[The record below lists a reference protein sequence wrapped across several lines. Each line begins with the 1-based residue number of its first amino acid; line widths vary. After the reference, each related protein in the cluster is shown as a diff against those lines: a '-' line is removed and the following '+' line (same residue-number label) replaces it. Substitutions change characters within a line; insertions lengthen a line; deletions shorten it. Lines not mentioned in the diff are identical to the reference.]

1 MVEQIL
7 QVEDLCKTYM
17 QGKIPVN
24 ALKSVTFNVEKGELV
39 AIMGPSG
46 SGKST
51 LMALVGCLEKP
62 TSGKVVIN
70 GIDITIIPD
79 RELPQIR
86 REMIG
91 FVFQHYNLLPA
102 LSALGNVELAMRF
115 SGITKKERLKRVEK
129 LLQRL
134 GLEKRLHH
142 KPNELSGGEQQRV
155 SIARAIAN
163 NPSIILADE
172 PTGEVDSSTRDKII
186 EIFEELSLQG
196 QTIIIVTHDP
206 EVAKHCDRVIRIM
219 DGTLS
224 QEERRDNQQY
234 ATR

>member
-24 ALKSVTFNVEKGELV
+24 ALKGITFNVEKGEFV

-70 GIDITIIPD
+70 GVDITSVPD
-79 RELPQIR
+79 SELPRIR

-115 SGITKKERLKRVEK
+115 SGVTKRDRIKRAEE

-142 KPNELSGGEQQRV
+142 RPNELSGGEQQRV

-172 PTGEVDSSTRDKII
+172 PTGEVDSITRDKIVK
-186 EIFEELSLQG
+186 IFEELSFQG

-206 EVAKHCDRVIRIM
+206 EVAKHCDRVIRII

-224 QEERRDNQQY
+224 QQE
-234 ATR
+234 

>member
-1 MVEQIL
+1 MAERIL
-7 QVEDLCKTYM
+7 QVEDLSKTYM
-17 QGKIPVN
+17 QGKIPVT
-24 ALKSVTFNVEKGELV
+24 AVHDVTFTVRQGELV

-62 TSGKVVIN
+62 TSGKVVIR
-70 GIDITIIPD
+70 GVDITAMPD
-79 RELPQIR
+79 RELPRIR

-115 SGITKKERLKRVEK
+115 SGVTKKERLKRAEK

-224 QEERRDNQQY
+224 QEERRNNQQY

>member
-7 QVEDLCKTYM
+7 QVEGLCKTYI
-17 QGKIPVN
+17 QGKVPVN
-24 ALKSVTFNVEKGELV
+24 ALREVTFNVGQGELV

-62 TSGKVVIN
+62 TSGTVVIK
-70 GIDITIIPD
+70 GVDITAMPD
-79 RELPQIR
+79 RELPRIR

-115 SGITKKERLKRVEK
+115 SGVTKKYRMKRAEE

-142 KPNELSGGEQQRV
+142 RPNELSGGEQQRV

-172 PTGEVDSSTRDKII
+172 PTGEVDSSTRDKIVK
-186 EIFEELSLQG
+186 IFEELRLQG

-224 QEERRDNQQY
+224 QEEKRDNQQY

>member
-1 MVEQIL
+1 
-7 QVEDLCKTYM
+7 
-17 QGKIPVN
+17 
-24 ALKSVTFNVEKGELV
+24 
-39 AIMGPSG
+39 
-46 SGKST
+46 
-51 LMALVGCLEKP
+51 
-62 TSGKVVIN
+62 
-70 GIDITIIPD
+70 
-79 RELPQIR
+79 
-86 REMIG
+86 
-91 FVFQHYNLLPA
+91 
-102 LSALGNVELAMRF
+102 MRF
-115 SGITKKERLKRVEK
+115 SVVTKKDRMKRAEE

-142 KPNELSGGEQQRV
+142 RPNELSGGEQQRV

-172 PTGEVDSSTRDKII
+172 PTGEVDSGTRDKIVQ
-186 EIFEELSLQG
+186 IFEELRLQG

>member
-1 MVEQIL
+1 MAERIL

-17 QGKIPVN
+17 QGKIPVT
-24 ALKSVTFNVEKGELV
+24 AVHDVTFTIRQGELV

-62 TSGKVVIN
+62 TSGKVVIR
-70 GIDITIIPD
+70 GLDITAIPD
-79 RELPQIR
+79 RELPGIR
-86 REMIG
+86 RRMIG

-115 SGITKKERLKRVEK
+115 SGMTKKERLKRAED

-142 KPNELSGGEQQRV
+142 RPNELSGGEQQRV
-155 SIARAIAN
+155 AIARAIAN
-163 NPSIILADE
+163 GPSIILADE

-186 EIFEELSLQG
+186 TIFEELRLQG

-224 QEERRDNQQY
+224 QEERKDYQQY

>member
-1 MVEQIL
+1 MAERIL

-17 QGKIPVN
+17 QGKIPVT
-24 ALKSVTFNVEKGELV
+24 AVHDVTFTIRQGELV

-62 TSGKVVIN
+62 TSGKVVIR
-70 GIDITIIPD
+70 GIDLTAIPD
-79 RELPQIR
+79 RELPGIR
-86 REMIG
+86 RRMIG

-115 SGITKKERLKRVEK
+115 SGVTKKERLKRAED
-129 LLQRL
+129 LLQKL

-142 KPNELSGGEQQRV
+142 RPNELSGGEQQRV
-155 SIARAIAN
+155 AIARAIAN
-163 NPSIILADE
+163 SPSIILADE

-186 EIFEELSLQG
+186 KIFEELRLQG

-224 QEERRDNQQY
+224 QEERRNDQQY

>member
-1 MVEQIL
+1 MLEVENL
-7 QVEDLCKTYM
+7 GKTYM
-17 QGKIPVN
+17 QGKIPVT
-24 ALKSVTFNVEKGELV
+24 AVHDVTFTVRQGELV

-62 TSGKVVIN
+62 TSGKVVIR
-70 GIDITIIPD
+70 GVDITAMPD
-79 RELPQIR
+79 RELPRIR

-115 SGITKKERLKRVEK
+115 SGITKKERLERAEY
-129 LLQRL
+129 LLQKL

-142 KPNELSGGEQQRV
+142 RPNELSGGEQQRV

-163 NPSIILADE
+163 GPSIILADE
-172 PTGEVDSSTRDKII
+172 PTGEVDSSTRDKIVK
-186 EIFEELSLQG
+186 IFEELRLQG

-224 QEERRDNQQY
+224 QQERRDDQQY

>member
-1 MVEQIL
+1 MAEQIL
-7 QVEDLCKTYM
+7 KVKDLSKTYM

-24 ALKSVTFNVEKGELV
+24 AVRNVTFTVNQGELI

-51 LMALVGCLEKP
+51 LMALIGCLEKP
-62 TSGKVVIN
+62 THGKILIKDVEV
-70 GIDITIIPD
+70 TAVSD
-79 RELPQIR
+79 RELPRIR

-91 FVFQHYNLLPA
+91 FVFQHYNLLPS

-115 SGITKKERLKRVEK
+115 AGINKKERLKKAEY

-134 GLEKRLHH
+134 GLGERLHH
-142 KPNELSGGEQQRV
+142 RPNELSAGEQQRV

-172 PTGEVDSSTRDKII
+172 PTGEVDSVTRDKIVN
-186 EIFEELSLQG
+186 IFEELRLHG

-206 EVAKHCDRVIRIM
+206 EVAKHCDRVIRIK

-224 QEERRDNQQY
+224 HE
-234 ATR
+234 

>member
-24 ALKSVTFNVEKGELV
+24 ALRGVTFNVEKGELV

-70 GIDITIIPD
+70 GIDITAIPD
-79 RELPQIR
+79 RELPRIR

-115 SGITKKERLKRVEK
+115 SGVTKKERLKRAEE

-142 KPNELSGGEQQRV
+142 RPNELSGGEQQRV

-163 NPSIILADE
+163 SPSIILADE

-224 QEERRDNQQY
+224 QEERIIN
-234 ATR
+234 

>member
-1 MVEQIL
+1 MVEQTL

-24 ALKSVTFNVEKGELV
+24 ALRGVTFNVKKGELV

-70 GIDITIIPD
+70 GIDITAIPD
-79 RELPQIR
+79 TELPGIR

-115 SGITKKERLKRVEK
+115 SGVTKKERLKRAEK

-186 EIFEELSLQG
+186 QIFEELSLQG

-206 EVAKHCDRVIRIM
+206 EVAKHCDRVIHIM

-224 QEERRDNQQY
+224 QEERIIN
-234 ATR
+234 

>member
-17 QGKIPVN
+17 QGKILVN
-24 ALKSVTFNVEKGELV
+24 ALRGVTFNVKKGELV

-70 GIDITIIPD
+70 GIDITAIPD
-79 RELPQIR
+79 TELPGIR

-115 SGITKKERLKRVEK
+115 SGVTKKERLKRAEK

-163 NPSIILADE
+163 NPSMIVADE

-186 EIFEELSLQG
+186 QIFEELSLQG

-224 QEERRDNQQY
+224 QEERIIN
-234 ATR
+234 

>member
-1 MVEQIL
+1 VVEQIL

-24 ALKSVTFNVEKGELV
+24 ALRSVTFNVEKGELV

-70 GIDITIIPD
+70 GIDITAIPD
-79 RELPQIR
+79 TELPGIR

-115 SGITKKERLKRVEK
+115 SGVTKKERLKRAEK

-224 QEERRDNQQY
+224 QEERRNNQQY

>member
-17 QGKIPVN
+17 QGKILVN
-24 ALKSVTFNVEKGELV
+24 ALRGVTFNVKKGELV

-70 GIDITIIPD
+70 GIDITAIPD

-115 SGITKKERLKRVEK
+115 SGVTKKERLKRAEK

-172 PTGEVDSSTRDKII
+172 PTGEVDSSTRDKTI
-186 EIFEELSLQG
+186 EIFEELSLRG

-224 QEERRDNQQY
+224 QEERRIN
-234 ATR
+234 

>member
-7 QVEDLCKTYM
+7 QVEGLCKTYM
-17 QGKIPVN
+17 QGKIPVT
-24 ALKSVTFNVEKGELV
+24 AVHDVTFTIRQGELV

-62 TSGKVVIN
+62 TSGKVVIR
-70 GIDITIIPD
+70 GIDITAIPD
-79 RELPQIR
+79 RELPGIR
-86 REMIG
+86 RRMIG

-115 SGITKKERLKRVEK
+115 SGVTKKERLKRAED

-142 KPNELSGGEQQRV
+142 RPNELSGGEQQRV
-155 SIARAIAN
+155 AIARAIAN
-163 NPSIILADE
+163 GPSIILADE

-186 EIFEELSLQG
+186 MIFEELKLQG

-224 QEERRDNQQY
+224 QEERKK
-234 ATR
+234 

>member
-1 MVEQIL
+1 MAERIL
-7 QVEDLCKTYM
+7 QVEDLSKTYM
-17 QGKIPVN
+17 QGKIPVT
-24 ALKSVTFNVEKGELV
+24 AVHDVTFTIRQGELV

-51 LMALVGCLEKP
+51 LMALIGCLEKP
-62 TSGKVVIN
+62 TSGKVVIR
-70 GIDITIIPD
+70 GIDITAIPD
-79 RELPQIR
+79 RELPGIR
-86 REMIG
+86 RRMIG

-115 SGITKKERLKRVEK
+115 SGVTKKERLKRAED
-129 LLQRL
+129 LLQKL

-142 KPNELSGGEQQRV
+142 RPNELSGGEQQRV
-155 SIARAIAN
+155 AIARAIAN
-163 NPSIILADE
+163 GPSIILADE

-186 EIFEELSLQG
+186 KIFEELRLQG

-224 QEERRDNQQY
+224 QEERKDYQQY

>member
-7 QVEDLCKTYM
+7 EVENLGKTYM
-17 QGKIPVN
+17 QGKIPVT
-24 ALKSVTFNVEKGELV
+24 AVHDVTFTVRQGELV

-62 TSGKVVIN
+62 TSGKVVIR
-70 GIDITIIPD
+70 GVDVTAMPD
-79 RELPQIR
+79 RELPRIR

-115 SGITKKERLKRVEK
+115 SGITKKKRLERAEY
-129 LLQRL
+129 LLQKL

-142 KPNELSGGEQQRV
+142 RPNELSGGEQQRV

-163 NPSIILADE
+163 GPSIILADE
-172 PTGEVDSSTRDKII
+172 PTGEVDSSTRDKIVK
-186 EIFEELSLQG
+186 IFEELRLRG

-224 QEERRDNQQY
+224 QQERRDDQQY

>member
-1 MVEQIL
+1 MVEQVL
-7 QVEDLCKTYM
+7 EVENLCKTYM
-17 QGKIPVN
+17 QGKIPVT
-24 ALKSVTFNVEKGELV
+24 ALHDVTFTVSQGELV

-62 TSGKVVIN
+62 TSGKVVIR
-70 GIDITIIPD
+70 GIDVTSVLD
-79 RELPQIR
+79 SELPRIR

-115 SGITKKERLKRVEK
+115 SGITKKERLKRAED

-142 KPNELSGGEQQRV
+142 RPNELSGGEQQRV

-163 NPSIILADE
+163 DPSIILADE
-172 PTGEVDSSTRDKII
+172 PTGEVDSTTRDKIVK
-186 EIFEELSLQG
+186 IFEELRVQG

-206 EVAKHCDRVIRIM
+206 EVAKHCDRVIHIM

-224 QEERRDNQQY
+224 H
-234 ATR
+234 

>member
-1 MVEQIL
+1 MAERIL

-17 QGKIPVN
+17 QGKIPVT
-24 ALKSVTFNVEKGELV
+24 AVHDVTFTIRQGELV

-62 TSGKVVIN
+62 TSGKVVIR
-70 GIDITIIPD
+70 GIDITAIPD
-79 RELPQIR
+79 RELPGIR
-86 REMIG
+86 RRMIG

-115 SGITKKERLKRVEK
+115 SGVTKKERLKRAED
-129 LLQRL
+129 LLQKL

-142 KPNELSGGEQQRV
+142 RPNELSGGEQQRV
-155 SIARAIAN
+155 AIARAIAN
-163 NPSIILADE
+163 GPSIILADE

-186 EIFEELSLQG
+186 KIFEELRLQG

-224 QEERRDNQQY
+224 QEERKDYQQY

>member
-17 QGKIPVN
+17 QGKILVN
-24 ALKSVTFNVEKGELV
+24 ALRGVTFNVKKGELV

-70 GIDITIIPD
+70 GIDITAIPD

-115 SGITKKERLKRVEK
+115 SGITKKERLKRAEK

-163 NPSIILADE
+163 NPSVILADE

-224 QEERRDNQQY
+224 QEERRNNQQY